1 MCITIFALTRAEW
14 CLCTHAFPYCW
25 ENACISIHFHMAWTD
40 MELVTLCLHALL
52 SRRLIW
58 KVCAALCCDNNVH
71 LDLVLRGN
79 WIFFNGGG
87 MNGRRE
93 EINSIC
99 KQWALLQNRPNLSF
113 LRFQPGFPH
122 RKSLQYLKHLHLLQ
136 SDLLTLAV
144 LPVQM
149 DCFHNESWV

>member
-14 CLCTHAFPYCW
+14 CLCTHAFSYCW

-52 SRRLIW
+52 SCRLIW

-99 KQWALLQNRPNLSF
+99 KQWALLQNRPALN
-113 LRFQPGFPH
+113 
-122 RKSLQYLKHLHLLQ
+122 KSEFFKVSAWFSSQKK
-136 SDLLTLAV
+136 LAV
-144 LPVQM
+144 PETPASAPEWSPDSGRAPCADGLL
-149 DCFHNESWV
+149 S

>member
-1 MCITIFALTRAEW
+1 MDAAKKSTQSANNELYYKIDQLLT
-14 CLCTHAFPYCW
+14 
-25 ENACISIHFHMAWTD
+25 
-40 MELVTLCLHALL
+40 
-52 SRRLIW
+52 
-58 KVCAALCCDNNVH
+58 
-71 LDLVLRGN
+71 
-79 WIFFNGGG
+79 
-87 MNGRRE
+87 
-93 EINSIC
+93 
-99 KQWALLQNRPNLSF
+99 NLSF